1 MTVTID
7 SKTLNVEG
15 GGIQEGAEVVGSFA
29 DKWTNGT
36 YARAAKIF
44 GIVRSWTL
52 RCYEQ
57 NVAWSSSNAKYLQD
71 KARVGDKVSFSID
84 EGNLHSVS
92 STYVYILGV
101 DVDYHKGSKSSQFV
115 RYFTLKLQEAPS

>member
-15 GGIQEGAEVVGSFA
+15 GGIGENVEVVGSFV
-29 DKWTNGT
+29 DKWQDAT
-36 YARAAKIF
+36 YRKEAKIF
-44 GIVRSWTL
+44 GSVRSWTL
-52 RCYEQ
+52 RCYEE
-57 NVAWSSSNAKYLQD
+57 NVDWSSSVAKHLQD
-71 KARVGDKVSFSID
+71 KAKEGNKVSFSVD
-84 EGNLHSVS
+84 EGNLHAVA

-101 DVDYHKGSKSSQFV
+101 DVSYPKGAKASQFT

>member
-7 SKTLNVEG
+7 SKSLSVEG
-15 GGIQEGAEVVGSFA
+15 GGIEESTEPVGSSV
-29 DKWTNGT
+29 DKWLNGA
-36 YARAAKIF
+36 YVKEVKIF

-52 RCYEQ
+52 KCYEQ

-71 KARVGDKVSFSID
+71 KAKVGDKVPFEVD
-84 EGNLHSVS
+84 EGNLHAVT

-101 DVDYHKGSKSSQFV
+101 DVKYPKGAKASQFT

>member
-7 SKTLNVEG
+7 TKTLTVEG
-15 GGIQEGAEVVGSFA
+15 GGIQENVEVVGTFVDRWQSE
-29 DKWTNGT
+29 T
-36 YARAAKIF
+36 YRKEAKIF
-44 GIVRSWTL
+44 GTIRSWTL

-71 KARVGDKVSFSID
+71 KAKEGNKVSFSID
-84 EGNLHSVS
+84 EGNLHAVS

-101 DVDYHKGSKSSQFV
+101 DIDYPKGSKASQFT

>member
-1 MTVTID
+1 MTVTVD
-7 SKTLNVEG
+7 TKTLNVEG
-15 GGIQEGAEVVGSFA
+15 GGIEENAEPVGSFV
-29 DKWTNGT
+29 DKWVNGS
-36 YARAAKIF
+36 YAKEAKIF

-71 KARVGDKVSFSID
+71 KAKVGDKVSFAVD
-84 EGNLHSVS
+84 EGNLHAVT

-101 DVDYHKGSKSSQFV
+101 DVKYPKGAKATQFT